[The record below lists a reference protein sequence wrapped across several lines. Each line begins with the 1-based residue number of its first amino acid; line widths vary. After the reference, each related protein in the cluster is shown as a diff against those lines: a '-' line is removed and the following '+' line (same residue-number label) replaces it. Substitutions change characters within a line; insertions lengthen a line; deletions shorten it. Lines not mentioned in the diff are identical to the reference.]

1 MDVVSSSVASNGN
14 RVLILSNRNIQNF
27 VFNSCLYEFED
38 TISRLDTVDLIA
50 PNEYDLYGK
59 IIKKLVKTSSNCFQS
74 AVNLNPYRKSIDL
87 QQEYDIFLVILDF
100 PWSISSLNLLK
111 KWRNKCKFAVCYLIE
126 LWETDL
132 KRYRNCLQFLNE
144 FDALFLGHAHI
155 VEKVSQI
162 VNRPCQYLP
171 PGINTLKFV
180 PKTLTNQRSID
191 LCSLGRRSLITHQ
204 ALLSLAETQNFFYYF
219 DLAGDAGLTNNL
231 HQQHRTL
238 TANLLK
244 NSRYFI
250 TNHAKANLPDR
261 INGQMEIGYR
271 FFEGAAAGTVMLGC
285 PPQNKIFDHY
295 FDWQDATIPIAF
307 DEPNIGEIITKLER
321 QPSRIAKI
329 RQQNI
334 YNSLL
339 RHDWSYR
346 WQEIL
351 AVAGL
356 KLSIQHLKHQDYLQE
371 LALSLEGGR

>member
-1 MDVVSSSVASNGN
+1 MDVVHSSVASDGN

-27 VFNSCLYEFED
+27 IFNSCLYEFED
-38 TISRLDTVDLIA
+38 IIAQLDLVDLIA

-59 IIKKLVKTSSNCFQS
+59 IIKKLLKTSFNCFQS

-100 PWSISSLNLLK
+100 PWSVSSINLLK
-111 KWRNKCKFAVCYLIE
+111 NWRNKCKFAVCYLIE

-144 FDALFLGHAHI
+144 FDALFLGHSHI
-155 VEKVSQI
+155 VEKLSQI
-162 VNRPCQYLP
+162 VNCPCQYLP

-180 PKTLTNQRSID
+180 PTTLTNERPID

-204 ALLSLAETQNFFYYF
+204 ALLKLAETQNFFYYF

-231 HQQHRTL
+231 HQEHRTM

-244 NSRYFI
+244 HSRYFI
-250 TNHAKANLPDR
+250 TNHAKANLPEH

-285 PPQNKIFDHY
+285 PPQNKIFDRY
-295 FDWQDATIPIAF
+295 FDWQDSVISVPF

-321 QPSRIAKI
+321 QPSRIARI

-334 YNSLL
+334 CNSLL

-356 KLSIQHLKHQDYLQE
+356 KPSIKHLKHQAYLQQ
-371 LALSLEGGR
+371 LALSLA